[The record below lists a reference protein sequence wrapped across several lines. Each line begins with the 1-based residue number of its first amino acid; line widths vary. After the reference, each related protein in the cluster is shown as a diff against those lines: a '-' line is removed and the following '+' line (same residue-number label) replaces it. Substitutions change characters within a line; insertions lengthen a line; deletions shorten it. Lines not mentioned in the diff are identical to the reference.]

1 MIEKYLNPGDKV
13 EIQFEQRSAQ
23 PGNKIELKKRI
34 YISKINQILNEDKI
48 EIMMPIEQSKLVLL
62 PRSVVGNLVVY
73 TKNGLFQCKIK
84 VGDRYKSKNTYI
96 QVLELISGIKKYQR
110 REFYRYS
117 CTVPLYCR
125 LLTDEEKEN
134 LVWDHTMKGN
144 ACQVLDIGGGGIRFM
159 ADKIYQK
166 EDLILCFLELEGKK
180 GIQEIQAVGKVLA
193 CNQVKNSGR
202 FYEIRIQFEK
212 ISNDMREKIV
222 QFIFDDERRKR
233 KI

>member
-13 EIQFEQRSAQ
+13 EIQFEQRVTL
-23 PGNKIELKKRI
+23 PDNKIQLKKRI
-34 YISKINQILNEDKI
+34 YISKINQVLSEDKI

-73 TKNGLFQCKIK
+73 TENGLFQCKIK
-84 VGDRYKSKNTYI
+84 VGDRYKSKNIYL
-96 QVLELISGIKKYQR
+96 QVLDLISGIKKYQR

-117 CTVPLYCR
+117 CSVPLYCR
-125 LLTDEEKEN
+125 LLSNEEKKN
-134 LVWDHTMKGN
+134 LIWDETVRGK
-144 ACQVLDIGGGGIRFM
+144 ACQVIDIGGGGIRFM
-159 ADKIYQK
+159 TDNIYQE
-166 EDLILCFLELEGKK
+166 EDLIICFLELEGKK
-180 GIQEIQAVGKVLA
+180 GSQEIQAVGKVLG
-193 CNQVKNSGR
+193 CKQVKNSGR
-202 FYEIRIQFEK
+202 FYEVRVQFEK